1 MVDAL
6 PHPIHKG
13 RGATLNM
20 ASRFD
25 AEATIAIDDGWG
37 FEDPD
42 LPPPRTTVTADASRS
57 VIARNQSPDVPFDRS
72 INPYRGCEHGC
83 VYCFAR
89 PTHAYLGLSP
99 GLDFETRLTA
109 KFDAAQILA
118 RELRAPGYKCAVMGL
133 GTNTDPY
140 QPIER
145 AHRITRAVL
154 QVLHDFNH
162 PVSIVTKGA
171 LVARDIDLLAPM
183 AAKRLV
189 SVHLSITTLDPDLAR
204 KLEPRASSP
213 RRRLDAIRELAAA
226 KIPVGVLAAPMI
238 PALNDVELESI
249 LAAARDAGA
258 ESASYTLLRLP
269 LEVKELMDGWLAEH
283 APNKRDR
290 VLNLVR
296 QSHGG
301 KLYDSSYKSRF
312 RGTGPHADLLR
323 QRFKLALS
331 KLGLNRR
338 PWDFDTSLF
347 KPPPRAGDQ
356 LSLL

>member
-1 MVDAL
+1 MVDIV
-6 PHPIHKG
+6 PHPILKG

-20 ASRFD
+20 GSRFD
-25 AEATIAIDDGWG
+25 AEQRVEIDDGWG
-37 FEDPD
+37 HEDPD
-42 LPPPRTTVTADASRS
+42 LPPLRTTVASDASRT
-57 VIARNQSPDVPFDRS
+57 VIARNQSPDVNFDRS

-99 GLDFETRLTA
+99 GLDFETKLIA
-109 KFDAAQILA
+109 KFDAAALLA
-118 RELRAPGYKCAVMGL
+118 KELRAPRYECAVMGL

-145 AHRITRAVL
+145 THRITRAIL
-154 QVLHDFNH
+154 ETLRDFNH
-162 PVSIVTKGA
+162 PVAIVTKGA
-171 LVARDIDLLAPM
+171 LVTRDIDILAPM
-183 AAKRLV
+183 AALGLV
-189 SVHLSITTLDPDLAR
+189 TVHLSITTLDPSLAR

-213 RRRLDAIRELAAA
+213 ARRLDAIRQLADA
-226 KIPVGVLAAPMI
+226 KIPVGVLAAPLI
-238 PALNDVELESI
+238 PAINDAELEMI
-249 LAAARDAGA
+249 LEAARDAGA

-269 LEVKELMDGWLAEH
+269 NEVKELMDGWLAEY

-323 QRFKLALS
+323 QRFKLAL
-331 KLGLNRR
+331 KRLGLNRR
-338 PWDFDTSLF
+338 PWDFNTKLF
-347 KPPPRAGDQ
+347 KPPPQAGDQ